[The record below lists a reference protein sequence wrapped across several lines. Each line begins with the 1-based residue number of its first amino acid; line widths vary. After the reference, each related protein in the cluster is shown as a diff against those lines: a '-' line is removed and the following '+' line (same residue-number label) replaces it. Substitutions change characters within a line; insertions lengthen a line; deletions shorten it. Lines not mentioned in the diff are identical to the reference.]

1 MNLSIKD
8 LMVLLHP
15 AIAVLVLFPI
25 LGIVVDRSVLVRFR
39 HQEVRGG
46 DKSKIA
52 PSVGAEHVKWGKYL
66 ANVVVGITLLGLFR
80 PTFDYL
86 WGADI
91 WHKNPVLAASIVLM
105 YGGTIATFSCIDRAK
120 QGYWRAIF
128 ATLASM
134 GLIILG
140 YQDGIFKREDEWFV
154 SHFYYG
160 LGSAILM
167 ICALAMLPEIHRDR
181 TNRWRNTHII
191 LNCIALFFF
200 IIQGLTGVRD
210 LLEISLSQ

>member
-15 AIAVLVLFPI
+15 AIAVIILFPL
-25 LGIVVDRSVLVRFR
+25 LGIVVNRAVLVRLR
-39 HQEVRGG
+39 RQEVRAG

-52 PSVGAEHVKWGKYL
+52 PSVGVEHVKWGKYL
-66 ANVVVGITLLGLFR
+66 ANVTVGITLLGLLR
-80 PTFDYL
+80 PTFESL
-86 WGADI
+86 WANDI
-91 WHKNPVLAASIVLM
+91 WHKKPILAVSIVLM

-128 ATLASM
+128 ATLTSM

-140 YQDGIFKREDEWFV
+140 SQDGVYRREKEWFV

-160 LGSAILM
+160 LGAAILT
-167 ICALAMLPEIHRDR
+167 ICAMAMLPEIHRDR
-181 TNRWRNTHII
+181 TNRWRNAHII
-191 LNCIALFFF
+191 LNCIALLFF

-210 LLEISLSQ
+210 LLEIPLSQ